1 MTPGNVHD
9 LWVYLAETPLLW
21 LTLTLLAFIAG
32 DWIYLRFGRRALLNP
47 VVLSVVLLIVVLRL
61 TGTSYGRYFEGAQFV
76 HFLLGPATVAL
87 AVPLYQQLADLRR
100 HWRRILLGVF
110 LGSATASAV
119 AMGAAAVMG
128 ASLSTILSLGP
139 KSVTTPIAMGISEKI
154 GGEPTLTAIVVILTG
169 IFGAVIAGPVLDLC
183 RVRDPRAR
191 GLAMGVSAHGIGTAT
206 AFDESPRSGAYAGMA
221 MALSAVLTAALLPLA
236 LFGLR

>member
-1 MTPGNVHD
+1 
-9 LWVYLAETPLLW
+9 
-21 LTLTLLAFIAG
+21 
-32 DWIYLRFGRRALLNP
+32 
-47 VVLSVVLLIVVLRL
+47 
-61 TGTSYGRYFEGAQFV
+61 V

-100 HWRRILLGVF
+100 HWRRILLGVL
-110 LGSATASAV
+110 LGSATASTV
-119 AMGAAAVMG
+119 AMGAAAMMG
-128 ASLSTILSLGP
+128 ASLSTVLSLGP

-154 GGEPTLTAIVVILTG
+154 GGEPTLTAIIVILTG

-206 AFDESPRSGAYAGMA
+206 AFDEGARTGAFAGMA
-221 MALSAVLTAALLPLA
+221 MALSAVLTATLLPLG
-236 LFGLR
+236 LLGLR